1 MRAIINVKLYILSM
15 HFMIRKIAK
24 DMSVRK
30 RNPERKKGT
39 RSMNTYTKLLD
50 LPYTKWE
57 NRDVDGEGE
66 GELLD
71 IVVESSHKRETFA

>member
-1 MRAIINVKLYILSM
+1 M

-30 RNPERKKGT
+30 RNPEREKRNAVNEHIYET
-39 RSMNTYTKLLD
+39 ARSAIHEMWKQ
-50 LPYTKWE
+50 
-57 NRDVDGEGE
+57 GSEGR
-66 GELLD
+66 GRGDLLD